1 MDSVFKKS
9 VILSNSVKYLT
20 YFSPITIILFT
31 FLFTIIV
38 VYNKRRAR
46 LIKLIE
52 RIPGPPALP
61 IIGNAIE
68 INVDHDGK
76 KKYFSCG

>member
-20 YFSPITIILFT
+20 CFSPITIILFT

-68 INVDHDGK
+68 INVDHDGEK
-76 KKYFSCG
+76 K